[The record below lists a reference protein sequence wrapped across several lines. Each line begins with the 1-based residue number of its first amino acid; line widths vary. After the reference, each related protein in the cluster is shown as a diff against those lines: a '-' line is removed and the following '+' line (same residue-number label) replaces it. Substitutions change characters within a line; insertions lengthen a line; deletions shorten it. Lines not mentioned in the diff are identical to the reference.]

1 MEYLGK
7 KYGEAVTNTSSSRDF
22 LFNSREYR
30 FIDSQRGISRTEF
43 CDLGCLDTRALNY
56 NPYLEDTNI
65 VVPES
70 CVPGCSISCLAALQL
85 DPSLASGTY
94 TICAH
99 SGNERYDVYCDM
111 ETNGGG
117 WTLVANINPSDG
129 HVLTYNANSFWCLN
143 TKFGNFDNRFTR
155 DYKGPAAWSN
165 QAAELMIQSAAYGG
179 DDAEIRGWRVWPM
192 LANEASTF
200 VGLFSPC
207 SQGKAGRCITGAP
220 TAVFEGTTSA
230 WDQFIRRRGCLYAN
244 KKYGGNNGDFA
255 RLSVESSMNNVRPVT
270 IVFASGKIRAIF

>member
-7 KYGEAVTNTSSSRDF
+7 KYGEALTNTSSSRDF

-129 HVLTYNANSFWCLN
+129 HVLTYNA
-143 TKFGNFDNRFTR
+143 NRFTR